1 MWSVLFSGT
10 VNLHQR
16 QQYTMGAFS
25 LSLCQYLLPFIFF
38 IKKKNHTAS
47 YEVLSH
53 CGLLLCL
60 PNRQ

>member
-10 VNLHQR
+10 VNLHLR

-25 LSLCQYLLPFIFF
+25 LSLCQYLSPFIFF
-38 IKKKNHTAS
+38 IKKHHTAS
-47 YEVLSH
+47 YEVVSH

-60 PNRQ
+60 SNRQ